1 MKFKSVAHLMGRCQL
16 DQKTSLLLVL
26 EKKILSQTV
35 QEDMNLYRKSALSHY
50 LPSAI
55 LQTLSQ

>member
-1 MKFKSVAHLMGRCQL
+1 MGRCQL
-16 DQKTSLLLVL
+16 GQKTSLLLVL
-26 EKKILSQTV
+26 EKNKILSQTV